1 MTSGAW
7 NERSLVAWIPL
18 QAGQCVAVAGA
29 CPPLV
34 DALRGAGAQVW
45 QCHGTAELADGG
57 QHAVDHLMAPDLRA
71 VPDLLRPDVIRHAV
85 RPGGTVLIGTQH
97 RRGRPSR
104 AAAHSTRSLHAALT
118 RCGVGRIDV
127 FAVRQSLSNPRAI
140 VPVDDRI
147 LRWYVTTG
155 FLPLSRLESIL
166 ASGLSV
172 LRPGRVALA
181 LFPALMALGEVIG
194 DP

>member
-1 MTSGAW
+1 MQEG
-7 NERSLVAWIPL
+7 ER
-18 QAGQCVAVAGA
+18 VAVVGS

-34 DALRGAGAQVW
+34 DALARAGAEVW
-45 QCHGTAELADGG
+45 QCQRAAELADGG
-57 QHAVDHLMAPDLRA
+57 RRAVDHLMYPDLRA

-85 RPGGTVLIGTQH
+85 RPGGTLLIGTQH
-97 RRGRPSR
+97 RRGRPTG
-104 AAAHSTRSLHAALT
+104 AAAHSTRSLHAALV
-118 RCGVGRIDV
+118 RCGVGRIDI

-172 LRPGRVALA
+172 VRPGRVALA
-181 LFPALMALGEVIG
+181 LFPALMALGEVVG